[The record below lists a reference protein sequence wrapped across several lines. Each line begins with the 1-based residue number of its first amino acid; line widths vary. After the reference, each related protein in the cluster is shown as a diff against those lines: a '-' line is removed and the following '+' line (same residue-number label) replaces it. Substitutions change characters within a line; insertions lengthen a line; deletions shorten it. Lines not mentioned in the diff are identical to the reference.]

1 MQSEKT
7 AMTDYIGRLVIRPW
21 KDAINFVHKASVRNP
36 EVLEIRPSV
45 QQEPFPGLLE
55 FSRRV
60 SDIPDIFPE
69 WREHLKK
76 ARGVYLLTFA
86 DGHQYVGSASGDE
99 GFLQRWNNY
108 AMDGNGGN
116 RVLIRDNRDARRDAV
131 VSILEVTG
139 SASTREQIV
148 AREMIWQTKL
158 GARAK
163 PLDVE

>member
-1 MQSEKT
+1 
-7 AMTDYIGRLVIRPW
+7 
-21 KDAINFVHKASVRNP
+21 
-36 EVLEIRPSV
+36 
-45 QQEPFPGLLE
+45 
-55 FSRRV
+55 
-60 SDIPDIFPE
+60 
-69 WREHLKK
+69 
-76 ARGVYLLTFA
+76 VYLLTFA

-99 GFLQRWNNY
+99 GFLQQWNNY